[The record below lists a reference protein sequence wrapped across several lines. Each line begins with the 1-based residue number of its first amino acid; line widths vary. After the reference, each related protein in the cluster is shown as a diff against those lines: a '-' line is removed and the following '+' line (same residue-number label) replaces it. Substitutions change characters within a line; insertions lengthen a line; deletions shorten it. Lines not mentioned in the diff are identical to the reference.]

1 MSTATIDDNIWISIR
16 RVLGGA
22 GVKQLMRAM
31 GGLDLCAPVRQ
42 DTLHD
47 EHPLVVAIGEE
58 KARLMVREFSGETF
72 YVRKEFQDIPGNYVR
87 AMQRGMSNRA
97 IARMMGVS
105 ERTVRRQLHA
115 QGFRNPIRNVPVR
128 RPTLPASPDNTG
140 DAIAA

>member
-22 GVKQLMRAM
+22 GVRELMRVL
-31 GGLDLCAPVRQ
+31 GGLDVKVPVRP

-47 EHPLVVAIGEE
+47 EHPLVVALGEE

-72 YVRKEFQDIPGNYVR
+72 YVRQEFHDVPGAYVR
-87 AMQRGMSNRA
+87 AMQCGMSNHA

-105 ERTVRRQLHA
+105 ERHVRRQLHA
-115 QGFRNPIRNVPVR
+115 QGFRNPNRKVPVR
-128 RPTLPASPDNTG
+128 RPALLAAPQTIG
-140 DAIAA
+140 DGIAV